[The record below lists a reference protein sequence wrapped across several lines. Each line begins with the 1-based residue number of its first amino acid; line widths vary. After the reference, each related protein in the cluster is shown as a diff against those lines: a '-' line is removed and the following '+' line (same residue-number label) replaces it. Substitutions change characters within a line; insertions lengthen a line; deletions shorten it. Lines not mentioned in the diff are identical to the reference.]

1 MGRIGK
7 VRSSNGRRGERDKMG
22 RISKVR
28 REKKRARLSE
38 MIFLGVVKFMMVPFP
53 RFTKAIIV

>member
-1 MGRIGK
+1 MRRISK
-7 VRSSNGRRGERDKMG
+7 VRSSNGRKGGEGEDG

-38 MIFLGVVKFMMVPFP
+38 MIVLGIVKFMMVPFP

>member
-1 MGRIGK
+1 MGEG
-7 VRSSNGRRGERDKMG
+7 GEREKMG

-28 REKKRARLSE
+28 RGKKRARLSE
-38 MIFLGVVKFMMVPFP
+38 MIVPRIVKFMMVPFP

>member
-1 MGRIGK
+1 MGE
-7 VRSSNGRRGERDKMG
+7 GREREKIG

-28 REKKRARLSE
+28 RRKKRARLSE
-38 MIFLGVVKFMMVPFP
+38 MIVLGIVKFMMVPFP